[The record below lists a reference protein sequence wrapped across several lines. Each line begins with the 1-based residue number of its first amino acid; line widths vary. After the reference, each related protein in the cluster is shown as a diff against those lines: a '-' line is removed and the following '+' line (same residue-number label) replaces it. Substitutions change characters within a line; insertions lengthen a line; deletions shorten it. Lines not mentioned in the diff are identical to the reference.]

1 MKVKISQRYVYHRV
15 GTIEVEIDRDKY
27 AKYLTDNKRYIIPS
41 GYHSLDDYLLD
52 HEELWVEQ
60 IHEATD
66 KAELLFVD
74 ANEDDELRYDC
85 KELKIGGHL

>member
-1 MKVKISQRYVYHRV
+1 MKVQIIEKHVYHTV
-15 GTIEVEIDRDKY
+15 ATVEVEIDKDEY
-27 AKYLTDNKRYIIPS
+27 EKYLDDNK
-41 GYHSLDDYLLD
+41 GYHFLDDYLLD

-74 ANEDDELRYDC
+74 GGEDDELRYDC
-85 KELKIGGHL
+85 KELKTGGHL